1 MPVQF
6 ELVSPERLIISTEVD
21 MVVVPGTEGN
31 FGVLPGHSPLIST
44 IRPGTIDIY
53 QGGAV
58 TERVFVV
65 GGIAEVT
72 PERCTVLAEDAMPP
86 DALERGAIEAELQTA
101 ESHLPILRDQI
112 GRAQGTERERLA
124 TELRHLER
132 QQSVARAKLQ
142 ALAELSRRHP
152 TTLEVRNNRYKDV
165 SESGRVLTE
174 AIQHEQT
181 QRVPAK
187 TPVRHNRSR

>member
-1 MPVQF
+1 MPDLVQF
-6 ELVSPERLIISTEVD
+6 ELVSPEQLILSTEVE

-31 FGVLPGHSPLIST
+31 FGVLPGHAPLIST

-101 ESHLPILRDQI
+101 ESNLPILRDQI

-142 ALAELSRRHP
+142 ALAELSR
-152 TTLEVRNNRYKDV
+152 
-165 SESGRVLTE
+165 
-174 AIQHEQT
+174 
-181 QRVPAK
+181 
-187 TPVRHNRSR
+187 